1 MRVTYLRAL
10 ALGVVVML
18 GSCGGEEPPS
28 GPPPPPGGP
37 GFLQVLLQTPRIN
50 DGALLILLSGGP
62 LDTLR
67 VSQATLL
74 TAPPGVNDQ
83 QVIIAGDVRAGV
95 VLRFWV
101 PERANFANYR
111 AVLNQVATRRDY
123 IQQSLTGYSLTI
135 TTD

>member
-18 GSCGGEEPPS
+18 ASCGGEDVPS
-28 GPPPPPGGP
+28 GPPPPPSGP

-50 DGALLILLSGGP
+50 DGALLITLSGGP
-62 LDTLR
+62 LDSLR

-74 TAPPGVNDQ
+74 TAPPGGDQ

-101 PERANFANYR
+101 PERANVANYR
-111 AVLNQVATRRDY
+111 AVLNQVATRRVY
-123 IQQSLTGYSLTI
+123 IQQSLTDYSLTI
-135 TTD
+135 RTE

>member
-1 MRVTYLRAL
+1 MRVTYLRAF
-10 ALGVVVML
+10 ALCVVVML

-28 GPPPPPGGP
+28 GPPPPPSGP

-50 DGALLILLSGGP
+50 DGALLITLSGGP
-62 LDTLR
+62 LDSLR

-101 PERANFANYR
+101 PERANVADYR
-111 AVLNQVATRRDY
+111 AVLDQVATRRDY
-123 IQQSLTGYSLTI
+123 IQQSLTDYSLTI